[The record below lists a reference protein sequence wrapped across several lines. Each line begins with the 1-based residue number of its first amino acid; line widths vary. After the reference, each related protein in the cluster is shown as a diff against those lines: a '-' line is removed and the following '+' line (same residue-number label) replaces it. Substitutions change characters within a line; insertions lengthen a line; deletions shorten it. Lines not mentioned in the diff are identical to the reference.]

1 MRFRI
6 IHLMMLMTVLVVLLN
21 YGLLLYQMDWLS
33 RIIVVLLTSAA
44 AGLFTVWFV
53 VGKSRP

>member
-6 IHLMMLMTVLVVLLN
+6 IHLMMLMTAVVVLLN
-21 YGLLLYQMDWLS
+21 YGLLLYQIDWLS

-44 AGLFTVWFV
+44 AGLFSVWFI
-53 VGKSRP
+53 VGKIRP